1 MKKINGKV
9 AYFNTG
15 RGFGF
20 LESRNAA
27 GEINRFYL
35 HVSKVVRVLPEEGIS
50 VGCLA
55 QWEVD
60 PTFDDKPVKPNV
72 LPAALQVTIAWPVQ
86 SQTSAPVGGV
96 K

>member
-1 MKKINGKV
+1 MKIHGKV
-9 AYFNTG
+9 AYFNAA

-27 GEINRFYL
+27 GEISRYYV
-35 HVSKVVRVLPEEGIS
+35 HISKVARVLPEEGIS

-60 PTFDDKPVKPNV
+60 PTFDPNLPVKPNT
-72 LPAALQVTIAWPVQ
+72 LPAALQVTIAWPAQQ
-86 SQTSAPVGGV
+86 SSPAGGV